1 VGFFVVLAAC
11 AAPRG
16 VDSQTP
22 LAEATPSLEASPS
35 PSPTPAG
42 PLAIASLPF
51 HSGEVG
57 LAYAPVTLH
66 AKGGLPPYSWQL
78 AAGSLPSGLSLS
90 PAGVVSGSISAAG
103 TFSFSLRV
111 TDAATG
117 AVTGKATVSVY
128 SALTMIET
136 CATKCVV
143 GKGCSKCGGFGT
155 VSKGLA
161 PYTYKVVGGAIP
173 TGMTLK
179 GLSLTGGFPIGSS
192 ALSVQVTDKLGAHV
206 TVDAVWS
213 VYGPAVLLKGRTSGT
228 CTNNHVQPV
237 SCTSKWTY
245 SGGSPG
251 VTPKLV
257 ITGYQPYCPTAGCQ
271 PTPSGPPPGWTVS
284 IGGGVITLSTNST
297 ACVTNYQGYMTFVL
311 RDPSTCATTLS
322 SNAGQMLID
331 LEYAC

>member
-1 VGFFVVLAAC
+1 VV
-11 AAPRG
+11 
-16 VDSQTP
+16 SQTP
-22 LAEATPSLEASPS
+22 LAEVSASPQTS
-35 PSPTPAG
+35 PSPTPTPAA

-51 HSGEVG
+51 HSGELG
-57 LAYAPVTLH
+57 LAYAPVTLQ
-66 AKGGLPPYSWQL
+66 AKGGLPPYTWQL

-90 PAGVVSGSISAAG
+90 PAGVASGSVSSPG
-103 TFSFSLRV
+103 TFTFSVRLV
-111 TDAATG
+111 DAA
-117 AVTGKATVSVY
+117 AAVVTGKATVVVY
-128 SALTMIET
+128 SALAMTET

-161 PYTYKVVGGAIP
+161 PYSYKLVGGSVP

-206 TVDAVWS
+206 TVDANWS
-213 VYGPAVLLKGRTSGT
+213 VYGPAVLLKGPTSGT

-237 SCTSKWTY
+237 SCSAKWTY
-245 SGGSPG
+245 SGGNAS
-251 VTPKLV
+251 VTPKFV
-257 ITGYQPYCPTAGCQ
+257 ITGYQPYCPPVGCQ
-271 PTPSGPPPGWTVS
+271 STPSGPPPGWTVS
-284 IGGGVITLSTNST
+284 ISGGVITLSANST

-322 SNAGQMLID
+322 SNAGQMLVD